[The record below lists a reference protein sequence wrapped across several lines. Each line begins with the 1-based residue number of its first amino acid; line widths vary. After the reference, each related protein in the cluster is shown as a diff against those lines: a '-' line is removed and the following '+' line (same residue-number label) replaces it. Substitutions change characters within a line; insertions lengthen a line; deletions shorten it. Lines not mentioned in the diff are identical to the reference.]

1 MVKPLPSRVL
11 SKPASRLSWP
21 RLLPPEAKAKPTRA
35 NEPVAQVTCRVT
47 PAPAPDADA
56 DAVPG
61 VWSLAEI
68 MRKEPMSRE
77 RKLEPNMSLPAAW
90 RPRRPAVVGAVA
102 SFCILIFLA
111 GIGARL
117 MVGAVPEA
125 AAASAPDEVDGRR
138 RADLKARA
146 APASA
151 VTGASCDSRQPAS
164 VVTPPAPA
172 PPVVDSGTDL
182 GDLGAPPAEAAPVLQ
197 ARRPARPPARPA
209 VVSAPPRRPAP
220 TPTRAAP
227 STPTEQRTADTLF
240 AGRL

>member
-21 RLLPPEAKAKPTRA
+21 RLLPPEAQAKPTHGH
-35 NEPVAQVTCRVT
+35 EPVAQATCRVT
-47 PAPAPDADA
+47 PAPDA

-68 MRKEPMSRE
+68 IRKEPMSRD
-77 RKLEPNMSLPAAW
+77 RKLEANVALPSAW

-102 SFCILIFLA
+102 TFSILIVLA

-117 MVGAVPEA
+117 MVSAIPEA
-125 AAASAPDEVDGRR
+125 AAASAPDEVEGRR

-146 APASA
+146 APVSA
-151 VTGASCDSRQPAS
+151 VTGASCDSRPPAS
-164 VVTPPAPA
+164 VVPPPAPA

-182 GDLGAPPAEAAPVLQ
+182 GDLDAPPADAAPALQ
-197 ARRPARPPARPA
+197 ARRAARPPARPA

-220 TPTRAAP
+220 VRAAP
-227 STPTEQRTADTLF
+227 STPTDQRTADTVF